1 MHIHSSL
8 VLATLW
14 LTAALAAP
22 APSGPE
28 AGPEIKGRSFKVDRV
43 RRSDH
48 KRNGP
53 LALRRA
59 FKKYGWSV
67 PPSVAKAAAQAGGGQ
82 TGEVPAQGERND
94 AEYLSPV
101 NIGGQ
106 TLMLNFD
113 TGSSDLWVFSNQLP
127 LASTQGHTAYNPSR
141 SSSFSQLSG
150 QTWSITYGDGS
161 GARGVVG
168 TDTVN
173 VGGATVTRQAV
184 ELATAVSRSFVQDV
198 NSDGLLGLAFSK
210 INTVRPTQ
218 QKTFF
223 DNIKADLALPVFTAD
238 LKRAETGSYEF
249 GAIDTSKF
257 TGELTYIPI
266 DNSRGFWEF
275 ASSRFSVNGKMQS
288 NPNPTTAI
296 ADTGTSLML
305 VDEPVAE
312 AYYRQ
317 VRGAVNDPNI
327 GGFVY
332 PCSSVLPDFGVA
344 IGNDYMAVIPGDGIT
359 FAQVDA
365 QTCYG
370 GIQSN
375 AGQPLQIYG
384 DVMFRAQFVVFDGG
398 RNAVAFAP
406 HN

>member
-113 TGSSDLWVFSNQLP
+113 TGSSDLYGPRCGPRGKTDADVMDLGGCSRTSCRWPRPKVTPPTTPRDLR
-127 LASTQGHTAYNPSR
+127 ASASSAVRRGASR
-141 SSSFSQLSG
+141 
-150 QTWSITYGDGS
+150 
-161 GARGVVG
+161 
-168 TDTVN
+168 
-173 VGGATVTRQAV
+173 TVTA
-184 ELATAVSRSFVQDV
+184 AGPGASW
-198 NSDGLLGLAFSK
+198 A
-210 INTVRPTQ
+210 PT
-218 QKTFF
+218 
-223 DNIKADLALPVFTAD
+223 P
-238 LKRAETGSYEF
+238 S
-249 GAIDTSKF
+249 TS
-257 TGELTYIPI
+257 
-266 DNSRGFWEF
+266 
-275 ASSRFSVNGKMQS
+275 
-288 NPNPTTAI
+288 
-296 ADTGTSLML
+296 
-305 VDEPVAE
+305 E
-312 AYYRQ
+312 AR
-317 VRGAVNDPNI
+317 R
-327 GGFVY
+327 
-332 PCSSVLPDFGVA
+332 
-344 IGNDYMAVIPGDGIT
+344 
-359 FAQVDA
+359 
-365 QTCYG
+365 
-370 GIQSN
+370 
-375 AGQPLQIYG
+375 
-384 DVMFRAQFVVFDGG
+384 
-398 RNAVAFAP
+398 
-406 HN
+406 